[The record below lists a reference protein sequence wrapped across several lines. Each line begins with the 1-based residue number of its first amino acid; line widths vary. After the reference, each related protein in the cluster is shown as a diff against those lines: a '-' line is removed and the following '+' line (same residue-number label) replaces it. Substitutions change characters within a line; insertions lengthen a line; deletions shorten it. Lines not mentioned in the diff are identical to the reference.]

1 VRRLARGLLGLAIVA
16 TLCGVLP
23 ILAMRIVPPFT
34 SAFMLQ
40 KQWPFASGEDRCAR
54 VEYDWVPR
62 SQIAPSVFRAVL
74 AAEDQRFAQHDGFD
88 FHAIEEALEERGRG
102 SARGASTISQQVAKN
117 LFLWPARSWVRK
129 GAEVWLT
136 VWIELFWPK
145 QRILEVY
152 VNVAQFGPC
161 TFGVAAASRRFF
173 DVEPSRLDLAQ
184 ASLLAAVLPNP
195 VQRRVDAPSPK
206 LRKRA
211 AWIARQA
218 RTVTLESLSERKASH

>member
-1 VRRLARGLLGLAIVA
+1 
-16 TLCGVLP
+16 
-23 ILAMRIVPPFT
+23 
-34 SAFMLQ
+34 
-40 KQWPFASGEDRCAR
+40 
-54 VEYDWVPR
+54 
-62 SQIAPSVFRAVL
+62 
-74 AAEDQRFAQHDGFD
+74 
-88 FHAIEEALEERGRG
+88 
-102 SARGASTISQQVAKN
+102 
-117 LFLWPARSWVRK
+117 
-129 GAEVWLT
+129 VWLT